1 MTRASVALCT
11 YNGAR
16 YLRDQLRSITDQQI
30 PPHEVVICDDAST
43 DDSVN
48 IAEEFARTAPFK
60 VAIHRNPTRTGT
72 VANFEQ
78 AIALC
83 SGDVI
88 FLADQDDVWH
98 PEKIARML
106 PRFGEARVA
115 CLFTDARLIDEQGNA
130 MGRTL
135 WQQIGF
141 SVAPHFSFDTVADRN
156 VATGATMAFRASLRS
171 LLLPMPKDQ
180 PHDWWIV
187 LLTAATGS
195 AMPIG
200 EALIDYR
207 VHRAQQSGAGPQ
219 VGSLETWIAASMSTG
234 PQSFRDRAHRLE
246 LVRDRLATAG
256 VEIDIDDRIAHLQTR
271 ASMHGFRRPLL
282 VLRELLSGR
291 YFRYSRHVISAA
303 KDLLGIAS
311 SR

>member
-16 YLRDQLRSITDQQI
+16 YLREQLRSIADQRT

-43 DDSVN
+43 DDSVK
-48 IAEEFARTAPFK
+48 IAENFARTAPFN
-60 VAIHRNPTRTGT
+60 VAIHRNPTRIGT

-88 FLADQDDVWH
+88 FLCDQDDVWH
-98 PEKIARML
+98 PDKIARLL

-115 CLFTDARLIDEQGNA
+115 CIFTDARLIDERGNA
-130 MGRTL
+130 IGRTL

-141 SVAPHFSFDTVADRN
+141 AGLRFSFDTVADRN

-187 LLTAATGS
+187 LLTAATGG
-195 AMPIG
+195 AIPIS
-200 EALIDYR
+200 ETLIDYR
-207 VHRAQQSGAGPQ
+207 VHGEQQSGAGPK

-234 PQSFRDRAHRLE
+234 PQAFRDRAHRLE

-256 VEIDIDDRIAHLQTR
+256 VQIDIDDRIAHLQTR

-303 KDLLGIAS
+303 KDLFGSAS